1 MPFKNKLYRKCT
13 CLEPGEGDD
22 PNCPICHPMVVYGA
36 SGSALSNMTNSRMAI
51 PRARVTIPEKDKK
64 EEEEKEVG
72 S

>member
-1 MPFKNKLYRKCT
+1 
-13 CLEPGEGDD
+13 
-22 PNCPICHPMVVYGA
+22 MVVYGA